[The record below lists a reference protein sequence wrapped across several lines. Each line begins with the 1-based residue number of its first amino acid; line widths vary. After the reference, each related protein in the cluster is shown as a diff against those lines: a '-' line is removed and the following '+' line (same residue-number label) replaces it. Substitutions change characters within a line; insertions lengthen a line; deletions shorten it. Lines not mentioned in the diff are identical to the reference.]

1 MDKSKSKIKNPKWIA
16 PLALLTLLG
25 VSSLPSLWAAWR
37 TDSALT
43 FAPLIPPITAI
54 LLWNRRDRL
63 RNWNSAYW
71 PGLILLAGSALLSV
85 AANWADVEPLK
96 PFSLIGILAGFVW
109 YLGGPTAFR
118 AASGAIGLLL
128 LAIPWPE
135 TVSAQLQFPMQQISS
150 RYAALLAGMI
160 GLPAQREGVLLSLV
174 PDGATLPVYRIVV
187 SQQCSGLTSLTV
199 LLTIGYLIAY
209 HTPVSVGR
217 RFVLLALTVPLAL
230 FANAVRLTIVLAA
243 GMARGAALAQ
253 WVHDHE
259 QPVLILL
266 CSMGL
271 MAIRSAMMAW
281 AAGANEAKK
290 NEADAAETVESDAA
304 DAKKGNVN
312 GPVSFPAG

>member
-1 MDKSKSKIKNPKWIA
+1 MKISTQKWLV
-16 PLALLTLLG
+16 PLVLLALLG
-25 VSSLPSLWAAWR
+25 GSALPSLWAAWR
-37 TDSALT
+37 TDAGLT
-43 FAPLIPPITAI
+43 FAPLIPPIVAI
-54 LLWNRRDRL
+54 LLWNRRERL
-63 RNWNSAYW
+63 QNWDSACW
-71 PGLILLAGSALLSV
+71 PGLLLLAGAALLYV
-85 AANWADVEPLK
+85 AASWADVEPLK
-96 PFSLIGILAGFVW
+96 PFSLIGIFAGLVW
-109 YLGGPTAFR
+109 YLGGPAAFR
-118 AASGAIGLLL
+118 AASGATGLLL

-135 TVSAQLQFPMQQISS
+135 TLSAQLQFPMQQISS

-174 PDGATLPVYRIVV
+174 PEGATVPVYRIIV

-199 LLTIGYLIAY
+199 LLIIGYLIAY
-209 HTPVSVGR
+209 HTPVRVWQ

-271 MAIRSAMMAW
+271 MAIRSAMLAW
-281 AAGANEAKK
+281 TAGSNENHANTMDAANAKK
-290 NEADAAETVESDAA
+290 ENI
-304 DAKKGNVN
+304 N

>member
-1 MDKSKSKIKNPKWIA
+1 MDKLKSKIQNPKWLA
-16 PLALLTLLG
+16 PLILLALLG
-25 VSSLPSLWAAWR
+25 SSALPSLWAAWR
-37 TDSALT
+37 TDAALT
-43 FAPLIPPITAI
+43 FAPLIPPIAAI

-63 RNWNSAYW
+63 RNWNSACW
-71 PGLILLAGSALLSV
+71 PGLVLLALSALLYA

-96 PFSLIGILAGFVW
+96 PFSLIGIFAGIIW
-109 YLGGPTAFR
+109 YLGGAGAFR

-135 TVSAQLQFPMQQISS
+135 TLSAQLQFPMQQISS

-174 PDGATLPVYRIVV
+174 PDGATVPVYRIMV

-199 LLTIGYLIAY
+199 LLTIGYLIAH
-209 HTPVSVGR
+209 HTPVR
-217 RFVLLALTVPLAL
+217 LWQKFILLALTVPLAL

-271 MAIRSAMMAW
+271 MAIRSAMLAW
-281 AAGANEAKK
+281 AANGNEQGAKK
-290 NEADAAETVESDAA
+290 ADAAS
-304 DAKKGNVN
+304 AKKEDVH

>member
-1 MDKSKSKIKNPKWIA
+1 
-16 PLALLTLLG
+16 
-25 VSSLPSLWAAWR
+25 
-37 TDSALT
+37 
-43 FAPLIPPITAI
+43 
-54 LLWNRRDRL
+54 
-63 RNWNSAYW
+63 
-71 PGLILLAGSALLSV
+71 
-85 AANWADVEPLK
+85 
-96 PFSLIGILAGFVW
+96 VW